1 MFGTRWHIYK
11 QRQFAE
17 GLCYYLSSLCKEMN
31 VGCERGTR
39 KLLLLVPVGLS
50 HSLHWS
56 LLLGLYS
63 VLIIWGTVLVFGEEE
78 KISAQILLV
87 VLGEKH

>member
-1 MFGTRWHIYK
+1 MFSARWHIYK
-11 QRQFAE
+11 QRRFAA
-17 GLCYYLSSLCKEMN
+17 GLCYYLSSLRKEMN
-31 VGCERGTR
+31 VGCEGGTR

-50 HSLHWS
+50 HSLHRS

-63 VLIIWGTVLVFGEEE
+63 VLVIWGTVSVFGEEE
-78 KISAQILLV
+78 RISTQILLV